1 MTHQPKDRENDVN
14 LRFIVTGLCLI
25 VAGGAVYLGSLL
37 NTPAEPR
44 SVGQGTARLITTAP
58 DLAANAEA
66 AASQTTVPQTA
77 APETETVMGISV
89 LKERNCTVTR
99 HYVDLGNG
107 TVTEAYSCVRNEE
120 PATEYSDYSNAELAV
135 MAYGDAKAASV
146 LGKRLVE
153 SEPDRSRALLLRAA
167 ALEPGNVEPL
177 AWLASQSY
185 SLRGETDAALN
196 AAANAYIIT
205 QTARALGSNAD
216 LDWIVEDLRKAG
228 FEEHDITALDDFAKK
243 DLDRVRSIQL
253 DVFGETSIGEEAL

>member
-25 VAGGAVYLGSLL
+25 VAGGAVYLGSHL
-37 NTPAEPR
+37 NTLAKPQSAEQR
-44 SVGQGTARLITTAP
+44 TARLITTTP
-58 DLAANAEA
+58 DLAASAE
-66 AASQTTVPQTA
+66 TA
-77 APETETVMGISV
+77 GPETEIVMGVPV
-89 LKERNCTVTR
+89 LRERDCTVTR

-120 PATEYSDYSNAELAV
+120 PDDDYETYSDAELAV
-135 MAYGDAKAASV
+135 MAYSDAKAASV

-153 SEPDRSRALLLRAA
+153 VEPDRSRALLLRAA

-185 SLRGETDAALN
+185 SLRGETDAARS
-196 AAANAYIIT
+196 ATANAYIIT
-205 QTARALGSNAD
+205 QTARALGSDAD

-228 FEEHDITALDDFAKK
+228 FQEDDITALDDFAKK

-253 DVFGETSIGEEAL
+253 DVYGETSIGEETL